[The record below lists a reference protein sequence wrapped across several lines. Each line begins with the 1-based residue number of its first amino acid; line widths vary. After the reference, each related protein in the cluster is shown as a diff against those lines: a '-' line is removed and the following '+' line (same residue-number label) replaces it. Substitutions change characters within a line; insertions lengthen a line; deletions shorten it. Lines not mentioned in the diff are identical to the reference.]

1 MKQNKDSFDILK
13 IVLAIFVVGIHS
25 ELGVTVL
32 NPLFRTAVPL
42 FFMTSGYFFFNK
54 EKSKIN
60 LKKFIKRNLRLYVFW
75 FIALLPITIYI
86 RNWYQKPLLDI
97 LKDVL
102 MRFFFNSTFRASWF
116 IMALIIGISAIYY
129 MSMLFS
135 DKRILFVCTII
146 YCVLCLT
153 SNYYGLFSADS
164 GLIILYERYVACFG
178 SLTNS
183 WLASLLWICLGKII
197 AAKENTG
204 KYNLKVLVSIGVFS
218 FFGLYIEQIFILK
231 ASISKENDCY
241 FFLIPLCIAVFLII
255 LKLDI
260 ICEKAYV
267 LRKMS
272 TILYVTH
279 ASMITVVSFMLK
291 IFEINS
297 NFLVF
302 IVTMII
308 GLGIYSLIDTLEKRK
323 IFGWIKYSY

>member
-1 MKQNKDSFDILK
+1 
-13 IVLAIFVVGIHS
+13 
-25 ELGVTVL
+25 
-32 NPLFRTAVPL
+32 
-42 FFMTSGYFFFNK
+42 
-54 EKSKIN
+54 
-60 LKKFIKRNLRLYVFW
+60 
-75 FIALLPITIYI
+75 
-86 RNWYQKPLLDI
+86 
-97 LKDVL
+97 
-102 MRFFFNSTFRASWF
+102 
-116 IMALIIGISAIYY
+116 MALIIGISAIYY

-241 FFLIPLCIAVFLII
+241 FFLIPLCIAIFLII